1 MNEGVEAAVARRCE
15 PSHRP
20 GPTSGERPWAGR
32 SRGHCLYSSS
42 MSDTAENPVRLREVL
57 AQMPDYK
64 PGKPAAAP
72 GGVTAYKLSSN
83 ENPYGP
89 LPSVLAAIDD
99 AAATVNR
106 YPDMAVTALTARLAK
121 ALDVPTECIATGTGS
136 VAVLAQIVNAACDA
150 GDEVVFAWRSFEA
163 YPIVTQLAGA
173 KPVMVGLDEQARHR
187 LDAMFAAITDRTRV
201 VLVCTPN
208 NPTGPC
214 VHQAELEAF
223 LDKVPSDVI
232 VVVDEA
238 YVEFVRDPEAV
249 RGLDVWRHRPNVV
262 VLRTFS
268 KAYGLAG
275 LRVGYAVAHPPVAAA
290 LRKTATPFG
299 VNSVAQ
305 VAAIASLDAF
315 DELNERVESLVAERD
330 RVVQALSDQGWKL
343 PQSDANFVWFPL
355 GADSTAFSQ
364 ACAEAGLTVRQYG
377 DDGVRVTIGEV
388 EANSRLVEV
397 AAAFG
402 AR

>member
-1 MNEGVEAAVARRCE
+1 
-15 PSHRP
+15 
-20 GPTSGERPWAGR
+20 
-32 SRGHCLYSSS
+32 
-42 MSDTAENPVRLREVL
+42 MSDSPETVSESVTESATPEEAYAAAQASGATVRLRDVL

-64 PGKPAAAP
+64 PGKPASAP
-72 GGVTAYKLSSN
+72 AGVAAYKLSSN

-89 LPSVLAAIDD
+89 LPSVLSAIDD

-106 YPDMAVTALTARLAK
+106 YPDMAVTALTERLAK
-121 ALDVPTECIATGTGS
+121 ALDVPAECIATGTGS

-187 LDAMFAAITDRTRV
+187 LDAMFAAITGRTRV

-238 YVEFVRDPEAV
+238 YVEFVRNPDAV
-249 RGLDVWRHRPNVV
+249 RGLETWRHRPNVV

-315 DELNERVESLVAERD
+315 DELNARVESLVAERD
-330 RVVQALSDQGWKL
+330 RVVRALGDQGWKL

-388 EANSRLVEV
+388 DANSRLIEV
-397 AAAFG
+397 AERFG

>member
-1 MNEGVEAAVARRCE
+1 MSESPETVSESVTESATPEEAYAA
-15 PSHRP
+15 PKAT
-20 GPTSGERPWAGR
+20 GAT
-32 SRGHCLYSSS
+32 
-42 MSDTAENPVRLREVL
+42 VRLRDVL

-72 GGVTAYKLSSN
+72 AGVPAYKLSSN

-187 LDAMFAAITDRTRV
+187 LDAMFAAITGRTRV

-223 LDKVPSDVI
+223 LDKVPNDVI

-238 YVEFVRDPEAV
+238 YVEFVRDPDAV

-268 KAYGLAG
+268 KANGLAG

-315 DELNERVESLVAERD
+315 DELNARVESLVAERD

-355 GADSTAFSQ
+355 GGDSTAFSQ

-388 EANSRLVEV
+388 DANSRLIEV
-397 AAAFG
+397 AERFG

>member
-1 MNEGVEAAVARRCE
+1 MSETPETVGESVTESATPEEAYAA
-15 PSHRP
+15 PQA
-20 GPTSGERPWAGR
+20 SGA
-32 SRGHCLYSSS
+32 
-42 MSDTAENPVRLREVL
+42 TVRLRDVL

-64 PGKPAAAP
+64 PGKPASAP
-72 GGVTAYKLSSN
+72 AGVTAYKLSSN

-106 YPDMAVTALTARLAK
+106 YPDMAVTALTERLAK
-121 ALDVPTECIATGTGS
+121 ALDVPVECIATGTGS

-187 LDAMFAAITDRTRV
+187 LDPMYAAITDRTRV
-201 VLVCTPN
+201 ILVCTPN

-223 LDKVPSDVI
+223 LDKVPSDVV

-238 YVEFVRDPEAV
+238 YVEFVRDPDAV

-315 DELNERVESLVAERD
+315 DELKARVESLVAERD
-330 RVVQALSDQGWKL
+330 RVVQALGDQGWKL

-355 GADSTAFSQ
+355 GGDSTAFSQ

-388 EANSRLVEV
+388 EANSRLIEV
-397 AAAFG
+397 AERFG

>member
-1 MNEGVEAAVARRCE
+1 
-15 PSHRP
+15 
-20 GPTSGERPWAGR
+20 
-32 SRGHCLYSSS
+32 
-42 MSDTAENPVRLREVL
+42 MSDTADATTPDTDDLPDSVTESATPRESYAVPRAGDVKVRLRDVL
-57 AQMPDYK
+57 AKMPDYK
-64 PGKPAAAP
+64 PGKPASAP
-72 GGVTAYKLSSN
+72 AGVTAYKLSSN

-89 LPSVLAAIDD
+89 LPSVLAAIEDS
-99 AAATVNR
+99 AATVNR
-106 YPDMAVTALTARLAK
+106 YPDMAVTALTERLAK
-121 ALDVPTECIATGTGS
+121 ALDVPAECIATGTGS

-173 KPVMVGLDEQARHR
+173 EPVMVGLDEQARHR
-187 LDAMFAAITDRTRV
+187 LDAMLAAITDRTRV

-214 VHQAELEAF
+214 VHQDELERF
-223 LDKVPSDVI
+223 LDRVPEDVI

-238 YVEFVRDPEAV
+238 YVEFVRDPQAV
-249 RGLDVWRHRPNVV
+249 CGLDVWRHRPNVV

-315 DELNERVESLVAERD
+315 DELEERVETLVAERD
-330 RVVQALSDQGWKL
+330 RVVLALADQGWRL
-343 PQSDANFVWFPL
+343 PRSDANFVWFPL

-364 ACAEAGLTVRQYG
+364 ACGEAGLTVRQYG
-377 DDGVRVTIGEV
+377 EDGVRVTIGEV
-388 EANSRLVEV
+388 EANSRLIEV
-397 AAAFG
+397 AGRFG
-402 AR
+402 PR